1 MIIIESAVITD
12 IGKKR
17 KINEDSMFLDDKLG
31 LYLVAD
37 GMGGHR
43 AGEVASNI
51 VVETIS
57 DYIKKLSKDDDTQ
70 EFNIPDET
78 LSRKANHLIS
88 AISLSNRI
96 AHQVSSKNEAYRGMG
111 STLSAVYFDK
121 DTFIAANVG
130 DSPIYLVHNGDI
142 ELISV
147 PHTVIAEHEAAGSE
161 GSRKLGPEF
170 YNMLT
175 RAVGTDETVKP
186 DICEI
191 PYFTNDIIVIC
202 SDGLSGHV
210 TPTEI
215 LGAVENKSSETACRY
230 LIDLANQRGGDD
242 NISVIIIKIKRA
254 HSNTTGIKWLIWR
267 IMESFKYL
275 FIKEPVSKRFSLFKF
290 KEGINFN
297 RRNTLSISRIKI

>member
-1 MIIIESAVITD
+1 MIIIESAGITD

-17 KINEDSMFLDDKLG
+17 KINEDSVFLDDKLG
-31 LYLVAD
+31 LYLIAD
-37 GMGGHR
+37 GMGGHL
-43 AGEVASNI
+43 AGEVASNL

-57 DYIKKLSKDDDTQ
+57 DYIKKLREDDDTQ
-70 EFNIPDET
+70 EFDIPDET
-78 LSRKANHLIS
+78 LSREANHLVS

-96 AHQVSSKNEAYRGMG
+96 VHQISNRKEAYRGMG
-111 STLSAVYFDK
+111 STLSAIYFNK

-161 GSRKLGPEF
+161 GSRQIGPDF

-175 RAVGTDETVKP
+175 RAVGTDEKVKP

-191 PYFTNDIIVIC
+191 PYFKNNILVIC
-202 SDGLSGHV
+202 SDGLSGNV
-210 TPTEI
+210 TPNEI
-215 LGAVENKSSETACRY
+215 LYAVENKSADTSCRY
-230 LIDLANQRGGDD
+230 LIDLANERGGGD

-254 HSNTTGIKWLIWR
+254 NSDTMGIKWLIWR
-267 IMESFKYL
+267 ILEEFKNL
-275 FIKEPVSKRFSLFKF
+275 FIKKRV
-290 KEGINFN
+290 
-297 RRNTLSISRIKI
+297 

>member
-1 MIIIESAVITD
+1 MIINESAGITD

-31 LYLVAD
+31 LYIVAD

-57 DYIKKLSKDDDTQ
+57 DYIKKLSKYDDTQ

-78 LSRKANHLIS
+78 LSREANHLIS

-96 AHQVSSKNEAYRGMG
+96 AYQVSSKNEAYRGMG
-111 STLSAVYFDK
+111 STLSAVYFNK
-121 DTFIAANVG
+121 DNFIAANVG

-147 PHTVIAEHEAAGSE
+147 PHTVIAELESAGS
-161 GSRKLGPEF
+161 GSSRQLGPEY

-175 RAVGTDETVKP
+175 RAVGTDEAVKP

-191 PYFTNDIIVIC
+191 PYFKNDIIVIC
-202 SDGLSGHV
+202 SDGLSGNV
-210 TPTEI
+210 TPNEI
-215 LGAVENKSSETACRY
+215 LEAVVNKSSATAGRY
-230 LIDLANQRGGDD
+230 LIDLANERGGDD
-242 NISVIIIKIKRA
+242 NISVIIIKIKSA
-254 HSNTTGIKWLIWR
+254 NSNTAEIKGFIWR
-267 IMESFKYL
+267 ILEGFNNFL
-275 FIKEPVSKRFSLFKF
+275 SKRGFKDAS
-290 KEGINFN
+290 FN
-297 RRNTLSISRIKI
+297 IKV

>member
-1 MIIIESAVITD
+1 MNSTFYEFINIQSCFIMIIIESAGITD

-17 KINEDSMFLDDKLG
+17 KVNEDSVFLDDKLG

-43 AGEVASNI
+43 AGEVASNL

-57 DYIKKLSKDDDTQ
+57 DYIKKLSEDDDTQ
-70 EFNIPDET
+70 KFDISDDT

-96 AHQVSSKNEAYRGMG
+96 THQVSIKNEAYQGMG
-111 STLSAVYFDK
+111 STLSAVYFNN

-161 GSRKLGPEF
+161 GSRQLGPDF

-191 PYFTNDIIVIC
+191 PYFKNDIIVIC
-202 SDGLSGHV
+202 SDGLSGNV
-210 TPTEI
+210 TPNEI
-215 LGAVENKSSETACRY
+215 LDAVENKNSKTTCRY
-230 LIDLANQRGGDD
+230 LLDLANGRGGDD
-242 NISVIIIKIKRA
+242 NISVIIIKIKRSY
-254 HSNTTGIKWLIWR
+254 SNTMGIKGLIWR
-267 IMESFKYL
+267 IMEGFNNF
-275 FIKEPVSKRFSLFKF
+275 FIKKRV
-290 KEGINFN
+290 
-297 RRNTLSISRIKI
+297 

>member
-1 MIIIESAVITD
+1 MNSTFNEFIIIKPCAIMIIIESAGITD

-17 KINEDSMFLDDKLG
+17 KINEDSVFLDDKLG

-161 GSRKLGPEF
+161 GSRQLGPEF
-170 YNMLT
+170 NNMLT

-202 SDGLSGHV
+202 SDGLSGNI
-210 TPTEI
+210 TPNEI

-275 FIKEPVSKRFSLFKF
+275 FIKKRV
-290 KEGINFN
+290 
-297 RRNTLSISRIKI
+297 

>member
-1 MIIIESAVITD
+1 MIIIESAVISD
-12 IGKKR
+12 IGKR
-17 KINEDSMFLDDKLG
+17 RTINEDSVFVDDKLG

-43 AGEVASNI
+43 AGEVASNL

-57 DYIKKLSKDDDTQ
+57 DYIKKLNEDKDTQ

-96 AHQVSSKNEAYRGMG
+96 AHQVSIKNEAYQGMG
-111 STLSAVYFDK
+111 STLSAVYFNN

-142 ELISV
+142 ETISV
-147 PHTVIAEHEAAGSE
+147 PHTVIAEHEALSSE
-161 GSRKLGPEF
+161 GSTQLGPDY

-175 RAVGTDETVKP
+175 RAIGTDETVEP

-191 PYFTNDIIVIC
+191 PYFTNDVIVIC
-202 SDGLSGHV
+202 SDGLSGNV
-210 TPTEI
+210 APNEI
-215 LGAVENKSSETACRY
+215 LDATKNSNSKVACRY
-230 LIDLANQRGGDD
+230 LLDLANERGGDD
-242 NISVIIIKIKRA
+242 NISVVIIKIKRA
-254 HSNTTGIKWLIWR
+254 NSNTMGVEWLIRR
-267 IMESFKYL
+267 IKDVFNHI
-275 FIKEPVSKRFSLFKF
+275 FIKKR
-290 KEGINFN
+290 I
-297 RRNTLSISRIKI
+297 

>member
-1 MIIIESAVITD
+1 MNSIFYEYINKPSYIMIIIESAGITD

-17 KINEDSMFLDDKLG
+17 KINEDSFFLDDELG

-43 AGEVASNI
+43 AGEVASNL
-51 VVETIS
+51 VSETIS
-57 DYIKKLSKDDDTQ
+57 DYIKKLSKDNDTQ

-96 AHQVSSKNEAYRGMG
+96 AHQVSNKNEAYRGMG
-111 STLSAVYFDK
+111 STLSAVYFNK

-130 DSPIYLVHNGDI
+130 DSPIYLVHNEDI

-147 PHTVIAEHEAAGSE
+147 PHTVIAELEAAGSE
-161 GSRKLGPEF
+161 GPRQLGPEY

-175 RAVGTDETVKP
+175 RAVGTDEAVKP

-191 PYFTNDIIVIC
+191 PYFKNDIIIIC
-202 SDGLSGHV
+202 SDGLSGNV
-210 TPTEI
+210 TPNEI
-215 LGAVENKSSETACRY
+215 LDSVVNKSSETAGR
-230 LIDLANQRGGDD
+230 
-242 NISVIIIKIKRA
+242 
-254 HSNTTGIKWLIWR
+254 
-267 IMESFKYL
+267 
-275 FIKEPVSKRFSLFKF
+275 
-290 KEGINFN
+290 
-297 RRNTLSISRIKI
+297 

>member
-161 GSRKLGPEF
+161 GSRQLGPEF
-170 YNMLT
+170 NNMLT

-202 SDGLSGHV
+202 SDGLSGNI
-210 TPTEI
+210 TPNEI

-267 IMESFKYL
+267 IMKSFKYL
-275 FIKEPVSKRFSLFKF
+275 FIKKRV
-290 KEGINFN
+290 
-297 RRNTLSISRIKI
+297 

>member
-1 MIIIESAVITD
+1 MNSILYEFIIKPSFMMIINESASITD

-17 KINEDSMFLDDKLG
+17 KINEDSVFLDDKLG

-57 DYIKKLSKDDDTQ
+57 DYIKKLSENDDTQ
-70 EFNIPDET
+70 EFDIPDET
-78 LSRKANHLIS
+78 LSKEANHLIS
-88 AISLSNRI
+88 AISLSNQI
-96 AHQVSSKNEAYRGMG
+96 AYQVSNRNEAYRGMG
-111 STLSAVYFDK
+111 STLSAVYFNK

-130 DSPIYLVHNGDI
+130 DSPIYLVHNGNI

-147 PHTVIAEHEAAGSE
+147 PHTVIAELEAAGSE
-161 GSRKLGPEF
+161 GSRRLGPDY

-191 PYFTNDIIVIC
+191 PYFKNDIIVIC
-202 SDGLSGHV
+202 SDGLSGNV
-210 TPTEI
+210 TPNEMLDTV
-215 LGAVENKSSETACRY
+215 LNKSSETAGRY
-230 LIDLANQRGGDD
+230 LIDLANERGGDD

-254 HSNTTGIKWLIWR
+254 YSNTTGINRFIWR
-267 IMESFKYL
+267 VIEGFNNFLSRRGFKNAN
-275 FIKEPVSKRFSLFKF
+275 S
-290 KEGINFN
+290 N
-297 RRNTLSISRIKI
+297 IKI

>member
-1 MIIIESAVITD
+1 MVLIESAVISD

-17 KINEDSMFLDDKLG
+17 KINEDSVFLDDKLG

-43 AGEVASNI
+43 AGEVASNL

-57 DYIKKLSKDDDTQ
+57 DYIKKLSEDIDTQ
-70 EFNIPDET
+70 GFNTPDET
-78 LSRKANHLIS
+78 LSPKANHLIS

-96 AHQVSSKNEAYRGMG
+96 AHQVSIKNDSYQGMG
-111 STLSAVYFDK
+111 STLSAVYFNN

-130 DSPIYLVHNGDI
+130 DSPIYLVHEGDI

-147 PHTVIAEHEAAGSE
+147 PHTVIAEHEALSSE
-161 GSRKLGPEF
+161 GSIQLGPDY

-175 RAVGTDETVKP
+175 RAIGTDETVEP

-202 SDGLSGHV
+202 SDGLSGYV
-210 TPTEI
+210 APNEI
-215 LGAVENKSSETACRY
+215 LDATNNNSSKQACRY
-230 LIDLANQRGGDD
+230 LLDLANERGGDD
-242 NISVIIIKIKRA
+242 NISVVIIKIKKA
-254 HSNTTGIKWLIWR
+254 HSNATGVMWLIER
-267 IMESFKYL
+267 IMEGFNHFFNK
-275 FIKEPVSKRFSLFKF
+275 KR
-290 KEGINFN
+290 I
-297 RRNTLSISRIKI
+297 

>member
-1 MIIIESAVITD
+1 MIIIESAGITD

-17 KINEDSMFLDDKLG
+17 KINEDSFFLDDELG

-43 AGEVASNI
+43 AGEVASNL
-51 VVETIS
+51 VSETIS
-57 DYIKKLSKDDDTQ
+57 DYIKKLSKDNDTQ

-96 AHQVSSKNEAYRGMG
+96 AYQVSNKNETYRGMG

-147 PHTVIAEHEAAGSE
+147 PHTVIAELEAAGSE
-161 GSRKLGPEF
+161 GSTQLGPD
-170 YNMLT
+170 YYSMLT

-191 PYFTNDIIVIC
+191 PYFKNDIIIIC
-202 SDGLSGHV
+202 SDGLSGNV
-210 TPTEI
+210 TPNEM
-215 LGAVENKSSETACRY
+215 LDSVVNNSSETAGRY
-230 LIDLANQRGGDD
+230 LIDLANERGGDD
-242 NISVIIIKIKRA
+242 NISVIIIKIKRSN
-254 HSNTTGIKWLIWR
+254 SNTTGIKGFIWR
-267 IMESFKYL
+267 IVEGFNNFL
-275 FIKEPVSKRFSLFKF
+275 SKKRV
-290 KEGINFN
+290 
-297 RRNTLSISRIKI
+297 

>member
-1 MIIIESAVITD
+1 MIINESASITD

-17 KINEDSMFLDDKLG
+17 KINEDSVFLDDNLG

-57 DYIKKLSKDDDTQ
+57 DYIKKLSEDNDTQ
-70 EFNIPDET
+70 KFNIPDET
-78 LSRKANHLIS
+78 LSREANHLIS

-96 AHQVSSKNEAYRGMG
+96 AYQVSSKNEAYRGMG
-111 STLSAVYFDK
+111 STLSAVYFSK

-147 PHTVIAEHEAAGSE
+147 PHTVIAELESAGS
-161 GSRKLGPEF
+161 GSSTQLGPEY

-191 PYFTNDIIVIC
+191 PYFKNDVIVIC
-202 SDGLSGHV
+202 SDGLSGNA
-210 TPTEI
+210 TPNEI
-215 LGAVENKSSETACRY
+215 LDAVVSKSSETAGRY
-230 LIDLANQRGGDD
+230 LIDLANERGGDD
-242 NISVIIIKIKRA
+242 NISVIIIKIKSDN
-254 HSNTTGIKWLIWR
+254 SNTPGIKGLIWR
-267 IMESFKYL
+267 ILEGFNNFL
-275 FIKEPVSKRFSLFKF
+275 SKRGFKDAS
-290 KEGINFN
+290 FN
-297 RRNTLSISRIKI
+297 IKI

>member
-1 MIIIESAVITD
+1 MIINESASITD

-57 DYIKKLSKDDDTQ
+57 DYIKKLSEDNDTQ

-96 AHQVSSKNEAYRGMG
+96 AHQVSIKNEAYQGMG
-111 STLSAVYFDK
+111 STLSAVYFNN

-142 ELISV
+142 EMISV
-147 PHTVIAEHEAAGSE
+147 PHTVIAEHEALSSE
-161 GSRKLGPEF
+161 GSIQLGPDY

-175 RAVGTDETVKP
+175 RAIGTDETVEP

-191 PYFTNDIIVIC
+191 PYFTNDIIIIC
-202 SDGLSGHV
+202 SDGLSGNV
-210 TPTEI
+210 APKEI
-215 LGAVENKSSETACRY
+215 LDATENKSSKLAGHY
-230 LIDLANQRGGDD
+230 LLDLANERGGDD
-242 NISVIIIKIKRA
+242 NISVVIIKIKKA
-254 HSNTTGIKWLIWR
+254 NSNTTGVMWLIGR
-267 IMESFKYL
+267 
-275 FIKEPVSKRFSLFKF
+275 IKERFNHFF
-290 KEGINFN
+290 Y
-297 RRNTLSISRIKI
+297 

>member
-1 MIIIESAVITD
+1 MILIESAVITD

-17 KINEDSMFLDDKLG
+17 KINEDSVFLDDKLG

-43 AGEVASNI
+43 AGEVASNLI
-51 VVETIS
+51 AETIS
-57 DYIKKLSKDDDTQ
+57 DYIKKLSEDDDTQ
-70 EFNIPDET
+70 EFNSPDES

-96 AHQVSSKNEAYRGMG
+96 AYQVSSRNEAYRGMG
-111 STLSAVYFDK
+111 STLSAVYFNK

-161 GSRKLGPEF
+161 GFRQLGPDF

-175 RAVGTDETVKP
+175 RAVGTDETVEP

-191 PYFTNDIIVIC
+191 PYFKNDIIVIC
-202 SDGLSGHV
+202 SDGLSGNV
-210 TPTEI
+210 TPNEI
-215 LGAVENKSSETACRY
+215 LDAVENKSSKTACSF
-230 LIDLANQRGGDD
+230 LVDLANLRGGDD
-242 NISVIIIKIKRA
+242 NISVIIIKIKKVN
-254 HSNTTGIKWLIWR
+254 SNATGIKWLIWS
-267 IMESFKYL
+267 ILEKFKIF
-275 FIKEPVSKRFSLFKF
+275 FIKKR
-290 KEGINFN
+290 I
-297 RRNTLSISRIKI
+297 

>member
-1 MIIIESAVITD
+1 MNSIFYEFIIKPSYIMIINESAGITD

-17 KINEDSMFLDDKLG
+17 KINEDSLFLDDKLG

-43 AGEVASNI
+43 AGEVASNL
-51 VVETIS
+51 VAEAIS
-57 DYIKKLSKDDDTQ
+57 DYIKKLSEDDDTQ

-78 LSRKANHLIS
+78 LSKKANHLIS
-88 AISLSNRI
+88 AISLSNQI
-96 AHQVSSKNEAYRGMG
+96 THQVSSKNEVYRGMG
-111 STLSAVYFDK
+111 STLSAIYFNK

-130 DSPIYLVHNGDI
+130 DSPIYLAHNGDI

-147 PHTVIAEHEAAGSE
+147 PHTVIAEQEATGSE
-161 GSRKLGPEF
+161 GSRQLGPEF

-191 PYFTNDIIVIC
+191 PYFKNDIIIIC
-202 SDGLSGHV
+202 SDGLSGNI
-210 TPTEI
+210 TPNEI
-215 LGAVENKSSETACRY
+215 LDAVENKSSKTACRY
-230 LIDLANQRGGDD
+230 LIDLANERGGDD

-267 IMESFKYL
+267 IMESFKNL
-275 FIKEPVSKRFSLFKF
+275 FIKKRV
-290 KEGINFN
+290 
-297 RRNTLSISRIKI
+297 

>member
-1 MIIIESAVITD
+1 MIIIESAGITD

-17 KINEDSMFLDDKLG
+17 KINEDSFFLDDELG

-43 AGEVASNI
+43 AGEVASNL
-51 VVETIS
+51 VSETIT
-57 DYIKKLSKDDDTQ
+57 DYIKKLSKDNDTQ

-96 AHQVSSKNEAYRGMG
+96 AYQVSNKNEAYRGMG

-147 PHTVIAEHEAAGSE
+147 PHTVIAELEAAGSE
-161 GSRKLGPEF
+161 GSTQLGPD
-170 YNMLT
+170 YYSMLT

-191 PYFTNDIIVIC
+191 PYFKNDIIIIC
-202 SDGLSGHV
+202 SDGLSGNV
-210 TPTEI
+210 TPNEM
-215 LGAVENKSSETACRY
+215 LDSVVNNSSETAGRY
-230 LIDLANQRGGDD
+230 LIDLANERGGDD
-242 NISVIIIKIKRA
+242 NISVIIIKIKRSN
-254 HSNTTGIKWLIWR
+254 SNTTGIKGFIWR
-267 IMESFKYL
+267 IVEGFNNFL
-275 FIKEPVSKRFSLFKF
+275 SKKRV
-290 KEGINFN
+290 
-297 RRNTLSISRIKI
+297 

>member
-1 MIIIESAVITD
+1 MIISESTSITD

-17 KINEDSMFLDDKLG
+17 KINEDSVFLDDKLG
-31 LYLVAD
+31 LYLIAD

-57 DYIKKLSKDDDTQ
+57 DYIKKLSEDDATQ

-78 LSRKANHLIS
+78 LSREANHLIS

-96 AHQVSSKNEAYRGMG
+96 AYQVSSKNEAYRGMG
-111 STLSAVYFDK
+111 STLSAVYFNK

-147 PHTVIAEHEAAGSE
+147 PHTVIAELEAAGSE
-161 GSRKLGPEF
+161 GSGQLGPEY

-191 PYFTNDIIVIC
+191 PYFKNDIIVIC
-202 SDGLSGHV
+202 SDGLSGNV
-210 TPTEI
+210 TPNEI
-215 LGAVENKSSETACRY
+215 FDAVVNKSSETAGRY
-230 LIDLANQRGGDD
+230 LLDLANERGGDD

-254 HSNTTGIKWLIWR
+254 HSNNTVIKRFIWR
-267 IMESFKYL
+267 ILEKFNNFL
-275 FIKEPVSKRFSLFKF
+275 SKRGFK
-290 KEGINFN
+290 NASFN
-297 RRNTLSISRIKI
+297 IKI

>member
-17 KINEDSMFLDDKLG
+17 KINEDSFFLDDELG

-43 AGEVASNI
+43 AGEVASNL
-51 VVETIS
+51 VAETIS
-57 DYIKKLSKDDDTQ
+57 DYIKKLSEDDDTQ

-78 LSRKANHLIS
+78 LSRKANHLLS
-88 AISLSNRI
+88 AIGLSNQI
-96 AHQVSSKNEAYRGMG
+96 THQVSSKNEAYRGMG
-111 STLSAVYFDK
+111 STLSAIYFDK

-147 PHTVIAEHEAAGSE
+147 PHTVIAELEAAGSE
-161 GSRKLGPEF
+161 GSRQLGPEY

-191 PYFTNDIIVIC
+191 PYFKNDIIIIC
-202 SDGLSGHV
+202 SDGLSGNV
-210 TPTEI
+210 TPNEM
-215 LGAVENKSSETACRY
+215 LDSVVNKSSETAGRY
-230 LIDLANQRGGDD
+230 LIDLANERGGDD
-242 NISVIIIKIKRA
+242 NISVIILKINRY
-254 HSNTTGIKWLIWR
+254 HSNTKGIKGFIWR
-267 IMESFKYL
+267 I
-275 FIKEPVSKRFSLFKF
+275 V
-290 KEGINFN
+290 
-297 RRNTLSISRIKI
+297 

>member
-1 MIIIESAVITD
+1 MIISESAGITD

-31 LYLVAD
+31 LYLIAD

-43 AGEVASNI
+43 AGEVASNM

-57 DYIKKLSKDDDTQ
+57 SYIKKLGEDDDTQ
-70 EFNIPDET
+70 EFSTPDQT
-78 LSRKANHLIS
+78 LSSEANHLIS
-88 AISLSNRI
+88 AIRLSNRI
-96 AHQVSSKNEAYRGMG
+96 VYQVSNGNEGYRGMG
-111 STLSAVYFDK
+111 STLSAVYFNK

-130 DSPIYLVHNGDI
+130 DSPIYLIHNGDI

-147 PHTVIAEHEAAGSE
+147 PHTVIAEVGTQNLE
-161 GSRKLGPEF
+161 GPRPLGPEF

-191 PYFTNDIIVIC
+191 PYFKDDIIVIC
-202 SDGLSGHV
+202 SDGLSGNV
-210 TPTEI
+210 TPNEM
-215 LGAVENKSSETACRY
+215 LDAALNKSSQTAGRY
-230 LIDLANQRGGDD
+230 LLDLANERGGDD

-254 HSNTTGIKWLIWR
+254 YSSAKGIRRIIWR
-267 IMESFKYL
+267 ILEGYNNFL
-275 FIKEPVSKRFSLFKF
+275 SKKRV
-290 KEGINFN
+290 
-297 RRNTLSISRIKI
+297 

>member
-1 MIIIESAVITD
+1 MIINESASITD

-17 KINEDSMFLDDKLG
+17 KINEDSVFLDDNLG

-57 DYIKKLSKDDDTQ
+57 DYIKKLSEDNDTQ
-70 EFNIPDET
+70 EFNRPDET
-78 LSRKANHLIS
+78 LSREANHLIS

-96 AHQVSSKNEAYRGMG
+96 AYQVSSKNEAYRGMG
-111 STLSAVYFDK
+111 STLSAVYFSK

-147 PHTVIAEHEAAGSE
+147 PHTVIAELESAGS
-161 GSRKLGPEF
+161 GGPRQLGPEY

-191 PYFTNDIIVIC
+191 PYFKNDVIVIC
-202 SDGLSGHV
+202 SDGLSGNA
-210 TPTEI
+210 TPNEI
-215 LGAVENKSSETACRY
+215 LDAVVSKNSETAGRY
-230 LIDLANQRGGDD
+230 LIDLANERGGDD
-242 NISVIIIKIKRA
+242 NISVIIIKIKSDN
-254 HSNTTGIKWLIWR
+254 SNTTGIKGLIWR
-267 IMESFKYL
+267 ILEGFNN
-275 FIKEPVSKRFSLFKF
+275 FIKKRV
-290 KEGINFN
+290 
-297 RRNTLSISRIKI
+297 

>member
-161 GSRKLGPEF
+161 GSRQLGPEF
-170 YNMLT
+170 NNMLT

-202 SDGLSGHV
+202 SDGLSGNI
-210 TPTEI
+210 TPNEI

-230 LIDLANQRGGDD
+230 FIDLANQRGGDD

-275 FIKEPVSKRFSLFKF
+275 FIKKRV
-290 KEGINFN
+290 
-297 RRNTLSISRIKI
+297 

>member
-1 MIIIESAVITD
+1 
-12 IGKKR
+12 
-17 KINEDSMFLDDKLG
+17 MFLDDELG

-57 DYIKKLSKDDDTQ
+57 DYIKKLSEDGDTQ

-78 LSRKANHLIS
+78 LSREANHLIS

-96 AHQVSSKNEAYRGMG
+96 AYQVSSRNEAYRGMG
-111 STLSAVYFDK
+111 ATLSAVYFNK
-121 DTFIAANVG
+121 DIFVAANVG

-147 PHTVIAEHEAAGSE
+147 PHTVIAELETANSE
-161 GSRKLGPEF
+161 GSRRLGPEY

-191 PYFTNDIIVIC
+191 PYFKNDIIVIC
-202 SDGLSGHV
+202 SDGLSGNV
-210 TPTEI
+210 TPNEI
-215 LGAVENKSSETACRY
+215 LDAVVNKSSEPACRY
-230 LIDLANQRGGDD
+230 LLDLANERGGDD
-242 NISVIIIKIKRA
+242 NISVIIIRIKRA
-254 HSNTTGIKWLIWR
+254 NSNTTGIKRFIWR
-267 IMESFKYL
+267 IVEGFNVF
-275 FIKEPVSKRFSLFKF
+275 FIKKRV
-290 KEGINFN
+290 
-297 RRNTLSISRIKI
+297 

>member
-161 GSRKLGPEF
+161 GSRQLGPEF

-202 SDGLSGHV
+202 SDGLSGNI
-210 TPTEI
+210 TPSEI

-230 LIDLANQRGGDD
+230 FIDLANQRGGDD

-275 FIKEPVSKRFSLFKF
+275 FIKEPVSKRFSPKSAL
-290 KEGINFN
+290 IC
-297 RRNTLSISRIKI
+297 SSSRKA

>member
-1 MIIIESAVITD
+1 MIIIESAVISD

-17 KINEDSMFLDDKLG
+17 KINEDSVFLDDKLG

-43 AGEVASNI
+43 AGEVASNL

-57 DYIKKLSKDDDTQ
+57 DYIKKLSEDNDTQ

-96 AHQVSSKNEAYRGMG
+96 AHQVSINNEAYQGMG
-111 STLSAVYFDK
+111 STLSAVYFNN

-142 ELISV
+142 EMISV
-147 PHTVIAEHEAAGSE
+147 PHTVIAGHEALSSE
-161 GSRKLGPEF
+161 GSIQLGPDY

-175 RAVGTDETVKP
+175 RAIGTDETVEP

-191 PYFTNDIIVIC
+191 PYFTNDIIIIC
-202 SDGLSGHV
+202 SDGLSGNV
-210 TPTEI
+210 APNEI
-215 LGAVENKSSETACRY
+215 FDATENKSSKVACHY

-242 NISVIIIKIKRA
+242 NISVAIIKIKRA
-254 HSNTTGIKWLIWR
+254 NSNTTGVKWLIGR
-267 IMESFKYL
+267 
-275 FIKEPVSKRFSLFKF
+275 IKE
-290 KEGINFN
+290 GFN
-297 RRNTLSISRIKI
+297 HFFN

>member
-1 MIIIESAVITD
+1 MIINESAGITD

-31 LYLVAD
+31 LYIVAD

-57 DYIKKLSKDDDTQ
+57 DYIKKLSKYEDTQ

-78 LSRKANHLIS
+78 LSREANHLIS

-96 AHQVSSKNEAYRGMG
+96 AYQVSSKNEAYRGMG
-111 STLSAVYFDK
+111 STLSAVYFNK
-121 DTFIAANVG
+121 DNFIAANVG

-147 PHTVIAEHEAAGSE
+147 PHTVIAELESAGS
-161 GSRKLGPEF
+161 GSSRQLGPEY

-175 RAVGTDETVKP
+175 RAVGTDEAVKP

-191 PYFTNDIIVIC
+191 PYFKNDIIVIC
-202 SDGLSGHV
+202 SDGLSGNV
-210 TPTEI
+210 TPNEI
-215 LGAVENKSSETACRY
+215 FEAVVNKSSATAGRY
-230 LIDLANQRGGDD
+230 LIDLANERGGDD
-242 NISVIIIKIKRA
+242 NISVIIIKIKSA
-254 HSNTTGIKWLIWR
+254 NSNTAGIKGFIWR
-267 IMESFKYL
+267 ILEGFNNFL
-275 FIKEPVSKRFSLFKF
+275 SKRGFKDAS
-290 KEGINFN
+290 FN
-297 RRNTLSISRIKI
+297 IKV

>member
-1 MIIIESAVITD
+1 MIIIESAVISD

-17 KINEDSMFLDDKLG
+17 KINEDSVFLDDKLG

-57 DYIKKLSKDDDTQ
+57 DYIKKLSKDNDTQ

-96 AHQVSSKNEAYRGMG
+96 AYQVSNKNEAYRGMG
-111 STLSAVYFDK
+111 STLSAVYFEK

-147 PHTVIAEHEAAGSE
+147 SHTVIAELEAADSE
-161 GSRKLGPEF
+161 GPRQLGPEY

-175 RAVGTDETVKP
+175 RAVGTDEAVKP

-191 PYFTNDIIVIC
+191 PYFTNDIIIIC
-202 SDGLSGHV
+202 SDGLSGNV
-210 TPTEI
+210 TPNEM
-215 LGAVENKSSETACRY
+215 LDSVVNKSSETAGRY
-230 LIDLANQRGGDD
+230 LIDLANERGGDD
-242 NISVIIIKIKRA
+242 NISVIIINIKRSN
-254 HSNTTGIKWLIWR
+254 SNTTGIKGFIWR
-267 IMESFKYL
+267 IVEGFNNF
-275 FIKEPVSKRFSLFKF
+275 FIKKRV
-290 KEGINFN
+290 
-297 RRNTLSISRIKI
+297 

>member
-1 MIIIESAVITD
+1 MIIIESAGITD

-17 KINEDSMFLDDKLG
+17 KINEDSVFLDDKLG

-43 AGEVASNI
+43 AGEVASNL

-57 DYIKKLSKDDDTQ
+57 DYIKKLNEDDDTQ

-78 LSRKANHLIS
+78 LSREANHLIS

-96 AHQVSSKNEAYRGMG
+96 THQVSNRNEAYRGMG
-111 STLSAVYFDK
+111 STLSAVYFNK

-161 GSRKLGPEF
+161 GSRQLGPDF

-191 PYFTNDIIVIC
+191 PYFENDIIVIC
-202 SDGLSGHV
+202 SDGLSGNV
-210 TPTEI
+210 TPNET
-215 LGAVENKSSETACRY
+215 LDAVENKSSETACRY
-230 LIDLANQRGGDD
+230 LIDISNARGGHD
-242 NISVIIIKIKRA
+242 NISVIIIRIKRA
-254 HSNTTGIKWLIWR
+254 HSNITGIKWLIWR
-267 IMESFKYL
+267 ILEKFKNL
-275 FIKEPVSKRFSLFKF
+275 FIRKRV
-290 KEGINFN
+290 
-297 RRNTLSISRIKI
+297 

>member
-1 MIIIESAVITD
+1 MKIIESAGMTD

-17 KINEDSMFLDDKLG
+17 KINEDSLFLDDKLG

-57 DYIKKLSKDDDTQ
+57 DYIKKLYEDDDTQ
-70 EFNIPDET
+70 EFDIPDET
-78 LSRKANHLIS
+78 LSKKANHLIS

-96 AHQVSSKNEAYRGMG
+96 AHQVSNKNDAYRGMG
-111 STLSAVYFDK
+111 STLSAVYFNK

-130 DSPIYLVHNGDI
+130 DSPIYLAHNGDI

-161 GSRKLGPEF
+161 GSRQLGPDF

-191 PYFTNDIIVIC
+191 PYFKNDVIVIC
-202 SDGLSGHV
+202 SDGLSGNV
-210 TPTEI
+210 TPNEI
-215 LGAVENKSSETACRY
+215 LDSVENKSSKMTCRY
-230 LIDLANQRGGDD
+230 LIELANERGGDD

-267 IMESFKYL
+267 ILEGFKNI
-275 FIKEPVSKRFSLFKF
+275 FNKKR
-290 KEGINFN
+290 I
-297 RRNTLSISRIKI
+297 